1 MPKKKP
7 GDVVRTYPANLDA
20 ERCMLASIMLDKNV
34 AIDMVPKLSERDF
47 SEKKHKNI
55 FESCAA
61 LLEDS
66 VQIDLI
72 VLADKLRKSGAL
84 DKIGGVQY
92 LAELSQS
99 IPSAAGYT
107 YYFNIL
113 KRDSLL
119 RSLLEMSKAIAEDV
133 YTSDDA
139 DKSLSFAQ
147 TLVLDVVKQ
156 KGSRSLTHIREIV
169 YDVINR
175 IEKRYADPDSSKGL
189 MTGFWNFDEK
199 TGGLQR
205 SDIILIAARPGIGK
219 TAFALNIAANI
230 AKRKENKKILVFS
243 LEMSDI
249 QLVQRM
255 LCNIGNIDNDNVR
268 RGSLE
273 PNDFYTLRN
282 AGTILAE
289 SGIYIDQTSEA
300 NPADIINKCR
310 TFKLEHGQIDLIIVD
325 YLQLMESVKKKENRQ
340 QEVSEISRRMK
351 LLAKELDV
359 PLILVSQMSRGAEI
373 RGDKPQLHDLR
384 DSGAIEQDADIVAFL
399 YKDKNQPSDNEQ
411 LIELI
416 ISKFRNG
423 RPGSLAFGWDGKS
436 FAFYPESYDKIKAL
450 TSKSPPPDDSK
461 SASGGKAKSASG
473 GKAKS
478 TSGSNTKSTKQE
490 VDSDSDSDFD
500 SASDSASASDSE

>member
-1 MPKKKP
+1 MPKKKE
-7 GDVVRTYPANLDA
+7 VIRTYPANIDA
-20 ERCMLASIMLDKNV
+20 EKCILASILLDKKV
-34 AIDMVPKLSERDF
+34 AIDIIPKLAERDF
-47 SEKKHKNI
+47 SEIKHKEI
-55 FESCAA
+55 FASCLALFEESIP
-61 LLEDS
+61 
-66 VQIDLI
+66 IDI
-72 VLADKLRKSGAL
+72 VVLADKLKRNGAL

-92 LAELSQS
+92 LVELTQT

-107 YYFNIL
+107 YYFNIV

-119 RSLLEMSKAIAEDV
+119 RSLLEVSKQIAEDV
-133 YTSDDA
+133 YTSEDA
-139 DKSLSFAQ
+139 DKSLSKAQ

-169 YDVINR
+169 YDVIGQ

-199 TGGLQR
+199 TGGLQS
-205 SDIILIAARPGIGK
+205 SDIILVAARPGIGK

-230 AKRKENKKILVFS
+230 AKRKENKKILIFS
-243 LEMSDI
+243 LEMSDV

-255 LCNIGNIDNDNVR
+255 LCNVGNIDNNNVR

-273 PNDFYTLRN
+273 SKDFYTLRN

-289 SGIYIDQTSEA
+289 SGIYIDQTSEV

-310 TFKLEHGQIDLIIVD
+310 TFKMEHGQLDLIIVD
-325 YLQLMESVKKKENRQ
+325 YLQLMESVKSKENRQ

-351 LLAKELDV
+351 LLAKELDT

-399 YKDKNQPSDNEQ
+399 YKEKNQQPDNE

-416 ISKFRNG
+416 IAKFRNG
-423 RPGSLAFGWDGKS
+423 QTGSLAFRWEGKS
-436 FAFYPESYDKIKAL
+436 FAFYPESYDKIMAL
-450 TSKSPPPDDSK
+450 SSKSPSPADLRYG
-461 SASGGKAKSASG
+461 SG
-473 GKAKS
+473 
-478 TSGSNTKSTKQE
+478 TKSKAKQE
-490 VDSDSDSDFD
+490 VEGGSD
-500 SASDSASASDSE
+500 ASSEE